1 MATVIFDFDGT
12 IVDSL
17 QVAAEI
23 IYTMTQLK
31 YRLSR
36 NDILALRSKSIKTIA
51 KEFKISPL
59 RLLYMVIRGRKMMKE
74 YIDELEPIPGITD
87 VIKLLHHQGNH
98 LYIASTNSSSN
109 IDKFLKNYHIRSLF
123 TDVIGGNSL
132 FGKSKTISRIIN
144 HQKNTAQPFFYI
156 GDEVR
161 DIEAAKEAGVK
172 SIAVIWG
179 FSEYEQLLEAKP
191 YAIVKKPEE
200 LLEIINKPVTDN

>member
-23 IYTMTQLK
+23 IYTMTQHK

-109 IDKFLKNYHIRSLF
+109 IDKFLKNYH
-123 TDVIGGNSL
+123 
-132 FGKSKTISRIIN
+132 
-144 HQKNTAQPFFYI
+144 QKNTAQPFFYI